1 MPLWVSP
8 PFHAGTSCKEL
19 LISDNSQHAVRSGTC
34 ISPSLEAMFKGVTP
48 EIFQTDED
56 HGWLEMLSVGKEII
70 D

>member
-1 MPLWVSP
+1 
-8 PFHAGTSCKEL
+8 
-19 LISDNSQHAVRSGTC
+19 
-34 ISPSLEAMFKGVTP
+34 MFKGVTP